1 MEGKKQVRELKECEA
16 IVRMGYTM
24 KILEVEQKFEMM
36 TTWGH
41 LNDGPSTIPKLWSWI
56 IEWALHTSTK
66 MPQNNDRPW
75 GGKENWMFAAILN
88 E

>member
-41 LNDGPSTIPKLWSWI
+41 LNDGPSTIPKL
-56 IEWALHTSTK
+56 
-66 MPQNNDRPW
+66 
-75 GGKENWMFAAILN
+75 
-88 E
+88 